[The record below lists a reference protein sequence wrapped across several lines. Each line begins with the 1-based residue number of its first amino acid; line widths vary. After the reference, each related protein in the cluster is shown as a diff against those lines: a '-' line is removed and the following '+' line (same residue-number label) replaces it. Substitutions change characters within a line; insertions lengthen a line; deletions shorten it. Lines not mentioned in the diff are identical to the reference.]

1 MIREWAGYPEN
12 NLFITHPLFLEG
24 SYMENKTIADI
35 FTEIADILD
44 IQGENPFRIR
54 SYRNAAR
61 TIEDMGQSLEALAR
75 AGKNL
80 EEIPGIGK
88 SIQEKIQ
95 EILASGKC
103 HFLEELRAKVPSG
116 LTELLK
122 LEGLGPKKVKV
133 LFDELGVDSV
143 DRLEKAARAG
153 RLRGLPGMGLKTEE
167 KILKSIEH
175 YRSGMGRFKLSVGFQ
190 YAEALLNYLKGVAG
204 VKRLDPAGSF
214 RRRRETIGDLDI
226 LAICGKNC
234 KVMDRFTSYGDVA
247 EVLSKGET
255 KSSLR
260 LKCSLQV
267 DLRVLEEESYGAALH
282 YFTGSKAHNVAIR
295 ERAKEMGL
303 KVSEYGVFR
312 ARDEKRLSG
321 ADEEDV
327 FKAVKLPYIP
337 PELREDRGEI
347 QAAEKGKLPRLIE
360 LSDIRGDLQMH
371 TTASDGK
378 NSILEMAL
386 KAKEV
391 GYAYIAITD
400 HSKAVRIA
408 GGMDEKQLARHLKEI
423 ERANSQISGLRILKG
438 VEVDILPDGSLDL
451 KDDILKEC
459 DVVIASVH
467 SRFNM
472 EEGEMTR
479 RVIKALRN
487 PNVDILAH
495 PTGRLIL
502 EREPFKINLK
512 EIIQA
517 AIEYGVILEI
527 NAYPDRLD
535 LRDVDARTAKETGA
549 KLAINTDAHSA
560 LQLELMKFGVFTARR
575 GWIEARDVINT
586 LSMEGLLKTLR

>member
-1 MIREWAGYPEN
+1 
-12 NLFITHPLFLEG
+12 
-24 SYMENKTIADI
+24 MENKTIADI

-44 IQGENPFRIR
+44 IQGENPFRVR

-61 TIEDMGQSLEALAR
+61 TIEDMSQSLEALVK

-80 EEIPGIGK
+80 EEIQGIGK
-88 SIQEKIQ
+88 SINEKIQ
-95 EILASGKC
+95 EILTTGKC
-103 HFLEELRAKVPSG
+103 RSLEELRSEIPPG

-133 LFDELGVDSV
+133 LYDELAVDSV
-143 DRLEKAARAG
+143 DRLEKAAQAG
-153 RLRGLPGMGLKTEE
+153 RLRNLPGMGLKTEE

-175 YRSGMGRFKLSVGFQ
+175 YRAGMGRFKLSVGFQ
-190 YAEALLNYLKGVAG
+190 YAEALLRHLKGVPG

-226 LAICGKNC
+226 LAICGKGC
-234 KVMDRFTSYGDVA
+234 KVMDRFAGYGDVA
-247 EVLSKGET
+247 EVLARGET
-255 KSSLR
+255 KSSAR
-260 LKCSLQV
+260 LKCGLQV

-295 ERAKEMGL
+295 ERAKDKGL

-312 ARDEKRLSG
+312 AKDDKRLSG
-321 ADEEDV
+321 AEEEDV
-327 FKAVKLPYIP
+327 FKSVGLPLIP

-347 QAAEKGKLPRLIE
+347 QSAEKGKLPRLIE

-378 NSILEMAL
+378 NSIVEMAR
-386 KAKEV
+386 KAKEM

-400 HSKAVRIA
+400 HSKAVRVA
-408 GGMDEKQLARHLKEI
+408 GGMDEKQLAKHLREI
-423 ERANSQISGLRILKG
+423 EKANGQISGFRILKG
-438 VEVDILPDGSLDL
+438 VEVDILPDGTLDL
-451 KDDILKEC
+451 KDDILREC
-459 DVVIASVH
+459 EVVMASVH

-479 RVIKALRN
+479 RVIQAIQN
-487 PNVDILAH
+487 PNVKVLAH

-502 EREPFKINLK
+502 EREPFKIDLR
-512 EIIQA
+512 EVIRA
-517 AIEYGVILEI
+517 AVDHGVVLEI

-535 LRDVDARTAKETGA
+535 LKDVDARMARDLGA
-549 KLAINTDAHSA
+549 RLAIDTDAHSA
-560 LQLELMKFGVFTARR
+560 LQLDLMKFGVFTARR
-575 GWIEARDVINT
+575 GWIEAKDVINT
-586 LSMEGLLKTLR
+586 LPLEGLLKVLR

>member
-1 MIREWAGYPEN
+1 
-12 NLFITHPLFLEG
+12 
-24 SYMENKTIADI
+24 MENKTIADI

-44 IQGENPFRIR
+44 IQGENPFRVR

-61 TIEDMGQSLEALAR
+61 TIEDMSQSLEALVK

-80 EEIPGIGK
+80 EEIQGIGK
-88 SIQEKIQ
+88 SINEKIQ
-95 EILASGKC
+95 EILTTGKC
-103 HFLEELRAKVPSG
+103 RSLEELRSEIPPG

-133 LFDELGVDSV
+133 LYDELAVDSV
-143 DRLEKAARAG
+143 DRLEKAAQAG
-153 RLRGLPGMGLKTEE
+153 RLRNLPGMGLKTEE

-175 YRSGMGRFKLSVGFQ
+175 YRAGMGRFKLSVGFQ
-190 YAEALLNYLKGVAG
+190 YAEALLRHLKGVPG

-226 LAICGKNC
+226 LAICGKGC
-234 KVMDRFTSYGDVA
+234 KVMDRFAGYGDVA
-247 EVLSKGET
+247 EVLARGET
-255 KSSLR
+255 KSSAR
-260 LKCSLQV
+260 LKCGLQV

-295 ERAKEMGL
+295 ERAKDKGL

-312 ARDEKRLSG
+312 AKDDKRLSG
-321 ADEEDV
+321 AEEEDV
-327 FKAVKLPYIP
+327 FKSVGLPLIP

-347 QAAEKGKLPRLIE
+347 QSAEKGKLPRLIE

-378 NSILEMAL
+378 NSILEMAR
-386 KAKEV
+386 KAKEM

-400 HSKAVRIA
+400 HSKAVRVA
-408 GGMDEKQLARHLKEI
+408 GGMDEKQLAKHLKEI
-423 ERANSQISGLRILKG
+423 EKANGQISGFRILKG
-438 VEVDILPDGSLDL
+438 VEVDILPDGTLDL
-451 KDDILKEC
+451 KDDILREC
-459 DVVIASVH
+459 EVVMASVH

-479 RVIKALRN
+479 RVIQAIQN
-487 PNVDILAH
+487 PNVKVLAH

-502 EREPFKINLK
+502 EREPFKIDLR
-512 EIIQA
+512 EVIRA
-517 AIEYGVILEI
+517 AVDHGVVLEI

-535 LRDVDARTAKETGA
+535 LKDVDARMARDLGA
-549 KLAINTDAHSA
+549 RLAIDTDAHSA
-560 LQLELMKFGVFTARR
+560 LQLDLMKFGVFTARR
-575 GWIEARDVINT
+575 GWIEAKDVINT
-586 LSMEGLLKTLR
+586 LPLEGLLKVLR